1 MSSHNPDQ
9 PNRLRT
15 LLLVLLCLNL
25 LALSVLL
32 YLQLL
37 KPGIPISEPAD
48 TPRQTLFQQ
57 TIDQA
62 ARVLP
67 QAVSHQ
73 LFALSSANDKLVWHN
88 DTEGRWVKVVAW
100 MNEKSFDRFYR
111 GKAAGTTPDD
121 QPRLWV
127 TLAPQVQEF
136 CRTLIIDDQL
146 SASFRLKQYL
156 GLDPNRR
163 YQRFVELWVQPQDLF
178 RPCPDPE
185 TGDTACQLQLDR
197 DHPPTVNGV
206 ADYAAFFD
214 NLKVQ
219 SYNPEGAP
227 WTRLGYTYDWA
238 YGQRAV
244 GASEYML
251 VPAAPYRVAAD
262 YSTDDYCR
270 NEPSPAIDSQ

>member
-1 MSSHNPDQ
+1 MAS
-9 PNRLRT
+9 PNREQPYRGRRL
-15 LLLVLLCLNL
+15 LLLVLCLNL
-25 LALSVLL
+25 LALTVLL
-32 YLQLL
+32 YLQLT
-37 KPGIPISEPAD
+37 KPSGAILEAAD

-57 TIDQA
+57 TIDEA

-73 LFALSSANDKLVWHN
+73 LFALSPANSKLLWR
-88 DTEGRWVKVVAW
+88 DDAEGHWVKVVAW
-100 MNEKSFDRFYR
+100 MNEDSYRRFYQ
-111 GKAAGTTPDD
+111 GKVGGTTPEG
-121 QPRLWV
+121 QPRIWV

-136 CRTLIIDDQL
+136 CRNLTVDDQF
-146 SASFRLKQYL
+146 SAAFRLKQYL

-185 TGDTACQLQLDR
+185 TDDTSCNLQLDR
-197 DHPPTVNGV
+197 DHPPTVEGV
-206 ADYAAFFD
+206 ADYVAFFD
-214 NLKVQ
+214 GLKVQ
-219 SYNPEGAP
+219 SYSPDGAP
-227 WTRLGYTYDWA
+227 WTRLGYTYDWV

-251 VPAAPYRVAAD
+251 VPTARYLVEAD

-270 NEPSPAIDSQ
+270 IKARPAVGGQ